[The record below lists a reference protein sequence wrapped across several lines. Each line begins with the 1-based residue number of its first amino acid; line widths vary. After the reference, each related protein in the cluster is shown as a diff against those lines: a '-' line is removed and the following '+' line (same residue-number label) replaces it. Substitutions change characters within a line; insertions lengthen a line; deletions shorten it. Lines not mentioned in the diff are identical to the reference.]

1 MTQRHRELKLSYQ
14 SIPTAELAQ
23 DDRELIEAALQAATG
38 AYAPYSHF
46 CVGAALRL
54 ESGTIVTGSNQ
65 ENAAYPSGTCAERT
79 ALFYAGAQYP
89 DDAPTALAI
98 VAINDEGRVPHISP
112 CGSCRQVILE
122 TATRYQRPYK
132 VLLSGRDETIILD
145 DCRALLPWGFDGS
158 EL

>member
-14 SIPTAELAQ
+14 SVPTAELVQ
-23 DDRELIEAALQAATG
+23 EDRELVEAALQAASG

-46 CVGAALRL
+46 HVGAALRL
-54 ESGTIVTGSNQ
+54 ESGVIVTGSNQ

-89 DDAPTALAI
+89 DDAPTTLAI
-98 VAINDEGRVPHISP
+98 VAINAEGRVPHISP

-122 TATRYQRPYK
+122 TATRYKQPYR
-132 VLLSGRDETIILD
+132 VILSGRDESIILD